1 MLVHPPATCHIFR
14 GGRAAGRGGTFPL
27 PCCVLCHFI
36 PIPECYQE
44 GGITH
49 RLNIF
54 GTILLIMNRHMLF
67 WQQLFPLSSCLHVQD
82 ARNCPRMSVTFVQG
96 GENGGETAAPTATP
110 NWVQEATP
118 IRTPEPVVTT
128 PPVAPEPELPVY
140 TEIYSNKVYLLYDV
154 IALNYDLKVPAMMI
168 DLEIDP
174 DMVADTNEKYS
185 DYGSKKL
192 ITVKKSYPDHVP
204 TSSSPSLTAP
214 RATSSKSMTLSS
226 STRSMKS
233 RQSRSDT
240 PASTRLSWRGGTMWM
255 WASRSPSPRQMS

>member
-1 MLVHPPATCHIFR
+1 
-14 GGRAAGRGGTFPL
+14 
-27 PCCVLCHFI
+27 
-36 PIPECYQE
+36 
-44 GGITH
+44 
-49 RLNIF
+49 
-54 GTILLIMNRHMLF
+54 MNRHMLF
-67 WQQLFPLSSCLHVQD
+67 LAAALSIVLVLACAGCSELPADERDV
-82 ARNCPRMSVTFVQG
+82 RSG
-96 GENGGETAAPTATP
+96 GENGETAAPTATP

-192 ITVKKSYPDHVP
+192 ITVKKSYPD
-204 TSSSPSLTAP
+204 P
-214 RATSSKSMTLSS
+214 RADLIVTIFDRTTGDIVEEYDFEQFNQEHEEQTITLRYPGLYQIELEGNNVDVGI
-226 STRSMKS
+226 TITVPEANVVDGEEPFPVK
-233 RQSRSDT
+233 
-240 PASTRLSWRGGTMWM
+240 
-255 WASRSPSPRQMS
+255 